1 MKNNNLK
8 FIDLFSGA
16 GGLSCGLELAGHTCL
31 LGVDFDKHA
40 IETFKA
46 NHKEAESFCGDLRKL
61 TTPKLKSLLKGQ
73 EVDLVVGG
81 PPCQGFST
89 VGKGNPKDERNH
101 LFLEFVRIVKVTRPS
116 FVVVENVT
124 GLLAKKNEATLKAIL
139 CEFTRLGY
147 NLGIRVL
154 SAQEYGV
161 PEHRRRTIIIGSR
174 INSNVLFPTP
184 THLNDFIT
192 VGDVIYDLKD
202 RTGEVHNHTPALSKL
217 KSKIDEDRL
226 KKIPDGKGIRY
237 QEDERKYLPKSLHLG
252 VNWEKLPEKRFRQTR
267 YQRLDSK
274 RVSPTIM
281 THRHGYFHPKENRYL
296 TPREAAKIQS
306 FPNNFVFKGPLSAQW
321 RQIGN
326 AVPPLLAK
334 AIGEALLKMKK
345 SSLVRLKVKKYDVPL
360 SEIAKIRERA
370 FVYEAPKA

>member
-226 KKIPDGKGIRY
+226 KKIPDGRGIRY